1 MQNSNS
7 KDRTN
12 AQQSIEAEVTT
23 SRSHNAK
30 PHVIGSCWSFKC
42 YTSAIAD
49 TGDYD
54 SNVQFTNGKD
64 TLQSCGD
71 EIEDEQCKQFCE
83 LLDLMPDLW
92 SHKCDNAEFELSQA
106 KKKNEFLEK
115 QLKVIRDAFYTDGE
129 TDKEK
134 VEDLKAIAFN
144 AIYEIE
150 KGLF

>member
-115 QLKVIRDAFYTDGE
+115 QSVVDNMLITANGTASLEFTESILR
-129 TDKEK
+129 
-134 VEDLKAIAFN
+134 
-144 AIYEIE
+144 EID
-150 KGLF
+150 FDQ